1 MMEKNVFKFGESSIA
16 FILPKK
22 WADKEG
28 LKPKGSVII
37 TEGKDGT
44 LIISTRHIKINNAE
58 RMVDANLNPL
68 FITRWIGLHYMYG
81 TTQLILHAKEKFTQ
95 KQLEAIEDKLNN
107 DCAGFEIIEQSEKKL
122 CIEDFTNIKE
132 VELKKI
138 YSRIKFM
145 IDQEFKE
152 ILENKIFML
161 ERLEKQV
168 NRFYTLGIRYVNII
182 QPSNFLGHISVLNLL
197 EQISDY
203 ILEIDTSI
211 YIKNNKIVKM
221 IYEQFILSFDAFDG
235 DEDAIIKVGQM
246 RLEIGKQIKLAR
258 IDRFY
263 GRLLLNISDNI
274 AGIGEYGFKAEKED
288 IDYS

>member
-1 MMEKNVFKFGESSIA
+1 MEKNVFKFGESSIA
-16 FILPKK
+16 LILPKK

-28 LKPKGSVII
+28 LKPKGNVII
-37 TEGKDGT
+37 TESTDGT
-44 LIISTRHIKINNAE
+44 LVISTRQIKTKNAE
-58 RMVDANLNPL
+58 RIVEHDLNPI

-81 TTQLILHAKEKFTQ
+81 TTQLILYSKEGFTQ
-95 KQLEAIEDKLNN
+95 TQLEAIEDKLNN
-107 DCAGFEIIEQSEKKL
+107 DCAGFEITEQSDNKL

-138 YSRIKFM
+138 YSRIRFM

-152 ILENKIFML
+152 VLEDKTFMIK
-161 ERLEKQV
+161 RIEKQV

-182 QPSNFLGHISVLNLL
+182 QPSNYLGHIGVLNLL

-203 ILEIDTSI
+203 MIDINTSV
-211 YIKNNKIVKM
+211 YTKNNKIVRM
-221 IYEQFILSFDAFDG
+221 IYEQFRLCFVALEG
-235 DEDAIIKVGQM
+235 DENAIMGVGQM
-246 RLEIGKQIKLAR
+246 RLDIGRHIKSAK
-258 IDRFY
+258 IDRLD